1 MLQERWVR
9 LGSAAGRL
17 QAAFII
23 LLILCLP
30 SLSARAAEPL
40 KGIALVI
47 GQSGYDALPALPNP
61 ERDARAIED
70 LLARLGFETDLA
82 TDASLKKLRRA
93 IDGFIDD
100 AEGAD
105 VALIYYSGHGIE
117 AGGVNYLIPTDA
129 GTASLQ
135 AATEELIPLQ
145 DVLERLRTKARITIL
160 LLDACRSNPFPKDA
174 LLKRDAN
181 GAAEPIIAQGLGTP
195 RGALVIDNAAPA
207 DPIGEVIGFA
217 AEPGKV
223 ALDGAAGSNS
233 PYAAALLR
241 HFSANTGFDF
251 GQVMTMVTEEVYLA
265 TGTRQRPWTNTSLRR
280 VLAFGGETEAA
291 SPDDARLDGER
302 RKLLLTIAA
311 TPQEWRSTIE
321 ALARDRSLPLDPL
334 YGILKEL
341 QVDTTLGRDKL
352 EEQLRQGAENLQ
364 KILAERVP
372 LRKDP
377 ELNRLADLADR
388 AQAQGTLE
396 LAREYRA
403 KASARA
409 DELGKKLDQ
418 REAEINSDR
427 IELAMIY
434 ADEAATARLVG
445 RSEEAAAKYQKAY
458 QQLQGKDDKLGFK
471 FKLSEASIYLARRK
485 HPIIKDVTSTKKAAI
500 AFAEAIVIADR
511 MGDRGAWATAQIGR
525 AEALVLTGRGQA
537 DLIEAGSAYE
547 AALTV
552 WTPKHDVQQWSK
564 AQYGRAGVLARLGE
578 SEIPEGCAKVPDDEK
593 CHDGAAKTRA
603 VDFLNEAVA
612 IYQALLLVVMPDK
625 EPLYWSSAQYKL
637 GDVHMSLDVLD
648 TKGSHV
654 VKAVA
659 AYRAALL
666 EKTLE
671 ARAGVKASIQIR
683 LGRALTALG
692 NAENNLTT
700 FNEALRAFES
710 AISTRELAHMSSSSI
725 LEEIGWTKLLIGRQ
739 TGSRATI
746 TEGRKLVEQSWKDY
760 KSVGLSDKDAHFKE
774 RLKQFDQALRSLPP

>member
-1 MLQERWVR
+1 MLQERWAR
-9 LGSAAGRL
+9 LGSAAGPL
-17 QAAFII
+17 EAILTF
-23 LLILCLP
+23 LLILCMLGLP
-30 SLSARAAEPL
+30 ARAAEPL

-47 GQSGYDALPALPNP
+47 GQSSYQALPALPNP

-82 TDASLKKLRRA
+82 TDAGLKKLRRA
-93 IDGFIDD
+93 VDGFIDD

-105 VALIYYSGHGIE
+105 VALVYYSGHGIE
-117 AGGVNYLIPTDA
+117 AGGINYLIPTDA
-129 GTASLQ
+129 TAGSLQ
-135 AATEELIPLQ
+135 EADEQLIPLQ
-145 DVLERLRTKARITIL
+145 DVLERLRSKARVTIL

-174 LLKRDAN
+174 QVKRS
-181 GAAEPIIAQGLGTP
+181 AEAVAQPIAGQGLGAP
-195 RGALVIDNAAPA
+195 RGALVIDNTASA
-207 DPIGEVIGFA
+207 DTIGEVIGFA
-217 AEPGKV
+217 AEPGRV
-223 ALDGAAGSNS
+223 ALDGAAGGNS

-241 HFSANTGFDF
+241 HFAANAGFDF

-280 VLAFGGETEAA
+280 VLAFGGEIAPA

-311 TPQEWRSTIE
+311 TPQEWRSTVE
-321 ALARDRSLPLDPL
+321 ALARDQSLPLDPL

-341 QVDTTLGRDKL
+341 QVDTTLGRDKI

-364 KILAERVP
+364 KILAERTP
-372 LRKDP
+372 LRKDR

-409 DELGKKLDQ
+409 DELGQKLDE
-418 REAEINSDR
+418 REAEINADR
-427 IELAMIY
+427 IELAMVY
-434 ADEAATARLVG
+434 ADEAATARLIG

-458 QQLQGKDDKLGFK
+458 QQLQGKDDKLGVK
-471 FKLSEASIYLARRK
+471 FKLSEAGIYLARRK
-485 HPIIKDVTSTKKAAI
+485 HPIIKDVTATRKAAI
-500 AFAEAIVIADR
+500 AFAEAIVIAER
-511 MGDRGAWATAQIGR
+511 LGDRGAWATAQAGR
-525 AEALVLTGRGQA
+525 ADALALSGRGRA
-537 DLIEAGSAYE
+537 DLVGAVSAYE

-552 WTPKHDVQQWSK
+552 WTPRHDVQEWSK

-578 SEIPEGCAKVPDDEK
+578 SEIPEGCAKFPDDGK
-593 CHDGAAKTRA
+593 CHDGEGKTRA
-603 VDFLNEAVA
+603 ADFLNDAVA
-612 IYQALLLVVMPDK
+612 AYQALLLVVMPDK
-625 EPLYWSSAQYKL
+625 EPFYWSSAQYKL
-637 GDVHMSLDVLD
+637 GDVHMSLAVLD
-648 TKGSHV
+648 AKGSHLT
-654 VKAVA
+654 KAVA

-671 ARAGVKASIQIR
+671 ARAGVKASIQVR

-692 NAENNLTT
+692 AAENNLTA

-710 AISTRELAHMSSSSI
+710 AISTREIAHMSSSSI

-739 TGSRATI
+739 TASRATI
-746 TEGRKLVEQSWKDY
+746 TEGRQLVEKSWKDY
-760 KSVGLSDKDAHFKE
+760 KSVGLSEKDAHFE
-774 RLKQFDQALRSLPP
+774 ARLRQFDEALRSLEP